1 MRGRNPKGKEK
12 KNRREKKKKV
22 EEKTRRKKKG
32 EIRGV
37 VVEEREAGKNSF

>member
-1 MRGRNPKGKEK
+1 MKEK

-22 EEKTRRKKKG
+22 EEKTRKKKG

-37 VVEEREAGKNSF
+37 VCFNLFSSLLFSFIVSS